1 VAEGVVSLFY
11 LIVAS
16 REAQRIFPSVASAGL
31 LGMALAAVISQTRL
45 GLELYFLALGLAL
58 LTLAWLLRTEL
69 GERWS
74 RHVVAAGASCLYAT
88 PIVALSGQISWG
100 WLAALLVLTVAFGAA
115 SFGLRSRSLLTVSTA
130 ALLTDLGFFV
140 FHIGSTAPTALWV
153 LGALFGLSVMGAAA
167 WLEYQREGV
176 LQQIRVFGRELRAW
190 S

>member
-1 VAEGVVSLFY
+1 
-11 LIVAS
+11 
-16 REAQRIFPSVASAGL
+16 
-31 LGMALAAVISQTRL
+31 M
-45 GLELYFLALGLAL
+45 
-58 LTLAWLLRTEL
+58 
-69 GERWS
+69 
-74 RHVVAAGASCLYAT
+74 
-88 PIVALSGQISWG
+88 
-100 WLAALLVLTVAFGAA
+100 AFGAA